1 MSRRLMLT
9 LFVLPDSLVKTVPML
24 AAAPAQGT
32 VVEEVSV
39 PGIAL
44 RSTSV
49 NPEP

>member
-1 MSRRLMLT
+1 MSRKLMLIWI
-9 LFVLPDSLVKTVPML
+9 VLLASLVAVVPVL

-49 NPEP
+49 NPEQ